1 VSQTPPDLRSWRA
14 WADEVA
20 ADLTEV
26 VVFDAL
32 DEVGMR
38 RLQHNALRRQTSQM
52 RMTITFAVVG

>member
-1 VSQTPPDLRSWRA
+1 
-14 WADEVA
+14 VA